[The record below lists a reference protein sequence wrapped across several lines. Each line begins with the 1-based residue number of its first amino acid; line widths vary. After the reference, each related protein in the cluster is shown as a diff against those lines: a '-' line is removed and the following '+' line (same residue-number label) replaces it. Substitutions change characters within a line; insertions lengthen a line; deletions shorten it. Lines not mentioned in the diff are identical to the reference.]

1 MTAKPESGTQIEMAQ
16 AKLMA
21 LQNII
26 DEYPP
31 ERVYTM
37 AATSLF
43 YRILP
48 HRTYVSK
55 LPDGQRV
62 RACKGLKCKDR
73 LTLYMC
79 TNESGTDKI
88 PITCIGKYEHP
99 ACFQVAAQK
108 ALPYLA
114 NKQALSDAGTFQRWW
129 RTIFLP
135 HIRGQLQENEKC
147 LLLVENVGPCK
158 ADLLKDPTGQV
169 QVEALPASQSS
180 TMNFSPAAAT
190 PETLSAMQPNQA
202 NVLPQCQ
209 ALEYGIIET
218 IKRRYRYRLL
228 QEVMDAF
235 DEREMRRKVADAAN
249 FPVGSRGL
257 REGNLASLADTM
269 RLMQSIWGEVAA
281 TTITKAWNRTKLR
294 HKPKEESIVPG
305 GQRAKSEKR
314 QTTREKK
321 QLVKDLTDF
330 LGKHE
335 ARDFTKDDGANQL
348 EEMVE
353 KLKNCFL
360 YTDGEVI
367 DTKEMMESLEE
378 WVGLEDSQG
387 MVSLYME
394 EIKNEMNIEYL
405 TGLKEVTENC
415 VPEAEE
421 GEDAQIEPSTEA
433 NKDGPSDLDADTA
446 MALASTIKS
455 TATKLFGHGDI
466 LGELAVRLDE
476 AADSIFHL
484 LRKQKEVTHAK
495 KEAEKA
501 KDIAK
506 AKAKARASHPPNDD
520 APPENAEAI
529 IDAPEVGGEL
539 AVHHVLQDIEMA
551 GV

>member
-1 MTAKPESGTQIEMAQ
+1 MTSKPESGTQIEVAH
-16 AKLMA
+16 AKLTA
-21 LQNII
+21 LQTII
-26 DEYPP
+26 NEYPP
-31 ERVYTM
+31 DRVYTM
-37 AATSLF
+37 TSASLF

-55 LPDGQRV
+55 LPDGKRI

-73 LTLYMC
+73 LTLYLC
-79 TNESGTDKI
+79 TNETGTDKI

-108 ALPYLA
+108 VLPYLA

-129 RTIFLP
+129 RAIFLP
-135 HIRGQLQENEKC
+135 HIRSQLQENEKC
-147 LLLVENVGPCK
+147 LLLVENAGPFK
-158 ADLLKDPTGQV
+158 AELLRDPTGQV

-180 TMNFSPAAAT
+180 TMNTPSSPP
-190 PETLSAMQPNQA
+190 PETLSVLTQPNQA
-202 NVLPQCQ
+202 NTLPQCQ
-209 ALEYGIIET
+209 PLEYGIIET

-235 DEREMRRKVADAAN
+235 DEREMRRKVANRAN

-269 RLMQSIWGEVAA
+269 RLLDSIWGEVAA
-281 TTITKAWNRTKLR
+281 TTIAKAWNRTKLR
-294 HKPKEESIVPG
+294 QRSKDDAALPA

-321 QLVKDLTDF
+321 QLVKDLAWF

-367 DTKEMMESLEE
+367 DGKEMMESLEE
-378 WVGLEDSQG
+378 WIGLEDSQG
-387 MVSLYME
+387 MLALYME

-405 TGLKEVTENC
+405 TGLKEVVEST
-415 VPEAEE
+415 VPEADE
-421 GEDAQIEPSTEA
+421 GEDAQIEPSSDT
-433 NKDGPSDLDADTA
+433 NKDGPADLDVETA
-446 MALASTIKS
+446 MELAATIKS

-476 AADSIFHL
+476 ASDSIFHL
-484 LRKQKEVTHAK
+484 LRKQKEAAHAK

-506 AKAKARASHPPNDD
+506 AKAKARASLPSTADSTPADPMSVSATD
-520 APPENAEAI
+520 
-529 IDAPEVGGEL
+529 VGGDL
-539 AVHHVLQDIEMA
+539 VNVLPDIDMA